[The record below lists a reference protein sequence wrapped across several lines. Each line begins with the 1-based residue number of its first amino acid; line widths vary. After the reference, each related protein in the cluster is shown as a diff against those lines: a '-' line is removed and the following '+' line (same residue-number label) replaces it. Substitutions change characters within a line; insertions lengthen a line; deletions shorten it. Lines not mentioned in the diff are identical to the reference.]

1 MEICM
6 LDPLFYPY
14 FGGTEK
20 VVYEF
25 GKRLAKKHGIT
36 ILTSQ
41 IPGTKPYEEI
51 EGMKVYR
58 TPSIYIK
65 NLPSFMP
72 PPYTISPF
80 LVKDLLKRKEADIF
94 HIHCRYFYY
103 LGTILAIKQIM
114 RKKLM
119 LTLHNAKPAGIS
131 FLTDKCAALYD
142 AVWGYRIMENCNR
155 ITAVSRYTK
164 EVTVPHYMQN
174 KTEVVYNGVDEKR
187 FKPRKDDSIREKFN
201 IGDSPLL
208 LTNARLIPQKG
219 LHYLIEAF
227 YMLKKD
233 FRDAKLIIIGKGPL
247 RDTLGSQCFRLGVQD
262 SVFFVTG
269 IPEEELPLY
278 YNNATLFVLPSL
290 WEPSAVVLYE
300 ALASGKAIV
309 ATRVGGNPEI
319 VSEECGMLVPPHN
332 AHELHDK
339 IKLLLENDKMRRRM
353 ERNSRKRAVENFTW
367 DIAAKRYEK
376 IYERV
381 LSHL

>member
-1 MEICM
+1 
-6 LDPLFYPY
+6 
-14 FGGTEK
+14 
-20 VVYEF
+20 
-25 GKRLAKKHGIT
+25 
-36 ILTSQ
+36 
-41 IPGTKPYEEI
+41 
-51 EGMKVYR
+51 
-58 TPSIYIK
+58 
-65 NLPSFMP
+65 
-72 PPYTISPF
+72 
-80 LVKDLLKRKEADIF
+80 LLKRKEADIF

-131 FLTDKCAALYD
+131 FMTDKCAALYD
-142 AVWGYRIMENCNR
+142 AVWGYRIMENCDR

-164 EVTVPHYMQN
+164 EVTVPHYMQD

-187 FKPRKDDSIREKFN
+187 FKPRKDDSIREKFG
-201 IGDSPLL
+201 IGDAPLL

-219 LHYLIEAF
+219 LYYLIEAF
-227 YMLKKD
+227 YMLKKE

-247 RDTLGSQCFRLGVQD
+247 RDVLGSHCFRLGVQD

-269 IPEEELPLY
+269 IPEQELPLY

-319 VSEECGMLVPPHN
+319 VSGECGVLVPPHN
-332 AHELHDK
+332 AHELYDK
-339 IKLLLENDKMRRRM
+339 IKLLLEDEKMRRRM

-367 DIAAKRYEK
+367 DIAAERYER
-376 IYERV
+376 IYKK
-381 LSHL
+381 LCHL